1 MRNYQPAPD
10 ERPGLITRL
19 AIAALAYLVSILLAA
34 VAAAT
39 PGTA

>member
-1 MRNYQPAPD
+1 MRNHRPAPD

-19 AIAALAYLVSILLAA
+19 AIATLAFLVSILLAA

-39 PGTA
+39 PASA